1 MNNHVTRFAP
11 RRIAPVLAAAAL
23 VAPLALAFSAGAAQA
38 ASVDRTLQ
46 DSRINE
52 SSGLAFSTRFP
63 GAMITHN
70 DSGDGNRVFVVGR
83 DGETK
88 AVWTVNGARSWDWE
102 DIASTPDHT
111 IWVGDIGDNLLR
123 KDSQFVFAFTEPS
136 SMRDATVTPTAY
148 EFVYPDGRPHN
159 AEALMVRPSNNR
171 IMIVTK
177 SKAGGELYRFPADPS
192 TNRPNVLEQVASAPS
207 TITGGAVA
215 PTGGGFVLR
224 SYSAAYVY
232 DTPTSEPQR
241 VPLPSL
247 GESVTYGPS
256 STTEIYAGSEGAR
269 SDVWRVAIN

>member
-1 MNNHVTRFAP
+1 MNHHVTRSAP

-23 VAPLALAFSAGAAQA
+23 VAPLALALSAEAAHA

-70 DSGDGNRVFVVGR
+70 DSGDGSRVFVVGR

-177 SKAGGELYRFPADPS
+177 SKAGGEIYRFPADPS
-192 TNRPNVLEQVASAPS
+192 TNRPNVLEQVAAAPS

-215 PTGGGFVLR
+215 PSGGGFVLR

-232 DTPTSEPQR
+232 DTPTSEPR
-241 VPLPSL
+241 RLSLPSL

-256 STTEIYAGSEGAR
+256 SATEIYAGSEGVR
-269 SDVWRVAIN
+269 SDVWRLAIN